1 MTQSTAAVTLRDA
14 GRAWRVA
21 YRSRPPSWT
30 VLDVRSSKW
39 ANFKNR
45 ASCVAFWLTLQASED
60 GDAVRAPYAMA
71 LYCDKEGATLN
82 NLREAVTTL
91 EETERTARRVLGG
104 AHPSTNGIEAA
115 LREAR
120 AALAA
125 HESLCCRLLSA

>member
-1 MTQSTAAVTLRDA
+1 
-14 GRAWRVA
+14 
-21 YRSRPPSWT
+21 
-30 VLDVRSSKW
+30 
-39 ANFKNR
+39 
-45 ASCVAFWLTLQASED
+45 
-60 GDAVRAPYAMA
+60 MA

-82 NLREAVTTL
+82 DLHEAVTTL